1 MTATCGDDQET
12 TERCGSCRT
21 GCGSL
26 FGGTLHLGLGSS
38 VGCYCLQNG
47 SLSMTR
53 TTLGQ
58 IQIQIQ
64 IQIESLHTR
73 LDEIDEMTS
82 AGGLPAGPFL
92 SMCTM
97 REPRAML
104 AASHSP

>member
-1 MTATCGDDQET
+1 MCLAMLLNDLNGAAARIHDSNLRRRRRGQ
-12 TERCGSCRT
+12 RCGSCRT

-64 IQIESLHTR
+64 IESLHTR
-73 LDEIDEMTS
+73 LDETDEMTNT
-82 AGGLPAGPFL
+82 A
-92 SMCTM
+92 
-97 REPRAML
+97 
-104 AASHSP
+104 

>member
-1 MTATCGDDQET
+1 MWELPDGMRIVVWRYAAW
-12 TERCGSCRT
+12 
-21 GCGSL
+21 
-26 FGGTLHLGLGSS
+26 LHLGLGSS

-73 LDEIDEMTS
+73 LDETDEMTS
-82 AGGLPAGPFL
+82 AASLYSRTL
-92 SMCTM
+92 S
-97 REPRAML
+97 RRVYDGEPRAML
-104 AASHSP
+104 AASRSP